1 MPFLNIQTSC
11 AVSRKQET
19 ELKSCIGKAIS
30 LIPGKS
36 EAYLLLSFRDNCR
49 LWLGGSD
56 KEPIA
61 YIEAAIFA
69 NEGHFGYPAFTAAVT
84 QAFCDVLGIA
94 PKRVYLKFE
103 DIAAWSVGGHY
114 IDRKMFG

>member
-11 AVSRKQET
+11 AVSREQET
-19 ELKSCIGKAIS
+19 KLKSRIGKAIS
-30 LIPGKS
+30 LVPGKS
-36 EAYLLLSFRDNCR
+36 EAHLLLSLRDNCR
-49 LWLGGSD
+49 LWLGGD
-56 KEPIA
+56 DQAPIA

-69 NEGHFGYPAFTAAVT
+69 NEGHFGYPAFAAAVT

-94 PKRVYLKFE
+94 SERVYLKFE
-103 DIAAWSVGGHY
+103 DIAAWAVGGQC